1 MTTAEDT
8 GIFVTGS
15 VLPGGIGH
23 VVFANP
29 RRRNALG
36 SALLGAMSK
45 ELDAF
50 AKAGVSVVVLTS
62 GIGQA
67 VWSAGFDIGEMAS
80 DRDPIASG
88 KPLERFLQ
96 QIRSYPGAVIAMVSG
111 SVWGGA
117 VDMVMSCDLVIA
129 DRTALF
135 AMTPASIGLPY
146 SMSGL
151 IRFINSVPIHVLKEM
166 FLGAVPLDA
175 ERAERFGVINYLVT
189 SDSLEA
195 KTIEVARNIG
205 RKAPMAVRAVKEQ
218 LRILE
223 DFQPLPV
230 QAMERVAELRRQ
242 ACEGED
248 FSEGLAA
255 FLTRRQP
262 VFQAYHEDAPDAGT
276 ASRHRSR
283 EESC

>member
-1 MTTAEDT
+1 MTAAEDAEML
-8 GIFVTGS
+8 VTGS

-36 SALLGAMSK
+36 SALLSAMSK
-45 ELDAF
+45 ELNAF
-50 AKAGVSVVVLTS
+50 AEAGLSVVVLTS

-88 KPLERFLQ
+88 KPLERLLQ

-135 AMTPASIGLPY
+135 TMTPASIGLPY

-151 IRFINSVPIHVLKEM
+151 IRFINNVPIHILKEM
-166 FLGAVPLDA
+166 FLGATPLDA
-175 ERAERFGVINYLVT
+175 ERAERFGVINHLVT
-189 SDSLEA
+189 SDLLEA
-195 KTIEVARNIG
+195 RTTEVARNIA

-223 DFQPLPV
+223 DLQPLPV

-262 VFQAYHEDAPDAGT
+262 VFQAYHQEVPDAGS
-276 ASRHRSR
+276 ASHDRPH
-283 EESC
+283 EGSC